1 MGGLDRD
8 VERSSLEGSEG
19 RIERFA
25 RFRKKRNAQVG
36 AERNGQGRIIR
47 AGIYRHVRGEIRVS
61 SDAARAR
68 HVLKRGKEVALMG
81 WDLNFV
87 RRLRHDGLK
96 LTCGSWFQLHQFELN
111 LLPRGEVPLVLV
123 LVGGLIDNKMRGI
136 QRNGFIGRGSFFFA
150 FYWKKFFFEG
160 KLLDFEN
167 LEKLD
172 QSLRFADVFTST
184 RIKSC
189 KYLPNGKESKQRFSR
204 ANLK

>member
-1 MGGLDRD
+1 MRRL
-8 VERSSLEGSEG
+8 G
-19 RIERFA
+19 R
-25 RFRKKRNAQVG
+25 
-36 AERNGQGRIIR
+36 RNGQGRIIR

-123 LVGGLIDNKMRGI
+123 LVGGSIDNKMRGI
-136 QRNGFIGRGSFFFA
+136 QRNGFIGRGSFF
-150 FYWKKFFFEG
+150 
-160 KLLDFEN
+160 
-167 LEKLD
+167 
-172 QSLRFADVFTST
+172 LRF
-184 RIKSC
+184 IGKSF
-189 KYLPNGKESKQRFSR
+189 FSR
-204 ANLK
+204 ESFSILRISRCSINRFVSPTFLLPRE

>member
-1 MGGLDRD
+1 MRRL
-8 VERSSLEGSEG
+8 G
-19 RIERFA
+19 R
-25 RFRKKRNAQVG
+25 
-36 AERNGQGRIIR
+36 RNGQGRIIR

-123 LVGGLIDNKMRGI
+123 LVGESIVMQQNA
-136 QRNGFIGRGSFFFA
+136 RNITDLSDEDRFFA